1 LVLQTLQ
8 ALAVVL
14 FWCIGRWDPIQL
26 VVPKIK
32 KSASLFIFPLPSSN
46 NRISHL
52 QGSWGLRWVTFRVT
66 GGRKYMPHQAAE
78 HHHKAA
84 EHHEYAARHHKEAA
98 RHHEAGKHETAEHH
112 VHLANGHQQDAIHHA
127 AEAVKVQ
134 IERPS
139 EGLQV
144 VEVPSTGIV
153 TSEELVKAY
162 ARIAAIQGANI
173 GRV

>member
-1 LVLQTLQ
+1 M
-8 ALAVVL
+8 
-14 FWCIGRWDPIQL
+14 
-26 VVPKIK
+26 
-32 KSASLFIFPLPSSN
+32 S
-46 NRISHL
+46 
-52 QGSWGLRWVTFRVT
+52 
-66 GGRKYMPHQAAE
+66 HQAAE

-112 VHLANGHQQDAIHHA
+112 VHLANGHQKDAIHHA
-127 AEAVKVQ
+127 AEAAKVQ

-162 ARIAAIQGANI
+162 ARIAAVQGANI

>member
-1 LVLQTLQ
+1 M
-8 ALAVVL
+8 
-14 FWCIGRWDPIQL
+14 
-26 VVPKIK
+26 
-32 KSASLFIFPLPSSN
+32 S
-46 NRISHL
+46 
-52 QGSWGLRWVTFRVT
+52 
-66 GGRKYMPHQAAE
+66 HQAAE

-84 EHHEYAARHHKEAA
+84 Q
-98 RHHEAGKHETAEHH
+98 HHEAGKHETAEHH
-112 VHLANGHQQDAIHHA
+112 VHLANSHQQDAIHHA

-134 IERPS
+134 IERPG

-162 ARIAAIQGANI
+162 ARIAAVQGANI